1 MFEINAQKRTLIGKK
16 VSSLRKEGLL
26 PAGVYG
32 ISGNISIA
40 IDKKEFVNVFKKTQ
54 YTQIINLSLDNKPHN
69 VLVSEIQTHPVNEE
83 LLHVSFHEIS
93 LSKKVEA
100 EVPIEIEGIAPA
112 IKVYSGVLV
121 QNFHHI
127 EIISLPNKIPTSI
140 KVDIS
145 KLEEIGDSITFKDLL
160 LPEGTELTKMEEG
173 ELENTIIT
181 ISPPQEEEK
190 EEIEEIS
197 PEDVEVIKEVKDES
211 PEEK

>member
-1 MFEINAQKRTLIGKK
+1 MFEINAQKRILTGKK

-40 IDKKEFVNVFKKTQ
+40 IDKKEFLNIFKKTH
-54 YTQIINLSLDNKPHN
+54 YTQIINLLLDNKPHN

-83 LLHVSFHEIS
+83 VLHVSFHEIS

-112 IKVYSGVLV
+112 IKVYGGVLV

-127 EIISLPNKIPTSI
+127 EIISLPNKIPNSI
-140 KVDIS
+140 KIDIS

-160 LPEGTELTKMEEG
+160 LPEGTELTKMEED
-173 ELENTIIT
+173 EFENAIVT
-181 ISPPQEEEK
+181 ISPPQEEEI
-190 EEIEEIS
+190 EETEEIS
-197 PEDVEVIKEVKDES
+197 PEDVEVIKEKEES
-211 PEEK
+211 QEEK